1 MKAAPVFP
9 TLSTA
14 STTPC
19 IMPTPRNARSS
30 RRILAGS
37 IAAAVVSVAAAQS
50 AQAATIVDAPA
61 PTSLN
66 WNDAGNWTGGVVP
79 GSTTGTTSADIAS
92 FTAAYTGGTQPTT
105 AANALVIDTNRNISG
120 ITIDAPFAT
129 AIFIGTTGGNA
140 LLLSNA
146 GTIYNHAGAV
156 ETINAP
162 LVFEGATY
170 TISSNNSGGTLNFG
184 GSWTGNSTTAT
195 ALTFTGDNDNV
206 TNAINGAVS
215 NGAGGALSMTFS
227 RNKWNFTNASNTFSG
242 TVSLANTNAPL
253 IEYTGAG
260 GNSGGG
266 NYTVA
271 GGTFL
276 VNTTGTVAAGTIA
289 MSGTGA
295 FTLTSGTVTATGIT
309 NANTASNLNLNGGT
323 LTVGASGITST
334 GGASTLNLAGGTLK
348 GLAALN
354 IGANLT
360 IKLNTGAST
369 IDTSGGNITASS
381 AFLAGT
387 GGTLTIQGGNTLTL
401 PAGNTFT
408 SATTITGNSTL
419 ALGGGAPTGVFT
431 INAGSALD
439 LINASSSIGGLAGP
453 GTVVNTGSTALRTL
467 TLIGA
472 GAPSPAASTRL
483 QTRRTPP
490 WPSL

>member
-295 FTLTSGTVTATGIT
+295 FTASLRAHVTATGIT
-309 NANTASNLNLNGGT
+309 NANSAQLKSTARRHLRHGKRHRHHPAPAALRPGD
-323 LTVGASGITST
+323 
-334 GGASTLNLAGGTLK
+334 LAGGTLK

-354 IGANLT
+354 IGANLCDQARHQRSDHRYHDGDVAAYLGLSFPT
-360 IKLNTGAST
+360 R
-369 IDTSGGNITASS
+369 
-381 AFLAGT
+381 
-387 GGTLTIQGGNTLTL
+387 QGY
-401 PAGNTFT
+401 A
-408 SATTITGNSTL
+408 
-419 ALGGGAPTGVFT
+419 
-431 INAGSALD
+431 
-439 LINASSSIGGLAGP
+439 
-453 GTVVNTGSTALRTL
+453 
-467 TLIGA
+467 
-472 GAPSPAASTRL
+472 APSKAVIP
-483 QTRRTPP
+483 
-490 WPSL
+490 